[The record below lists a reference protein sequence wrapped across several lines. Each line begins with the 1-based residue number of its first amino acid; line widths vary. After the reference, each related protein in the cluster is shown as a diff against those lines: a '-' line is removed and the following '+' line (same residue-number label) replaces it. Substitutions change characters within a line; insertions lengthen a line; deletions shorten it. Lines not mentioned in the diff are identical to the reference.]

1 MLMQEESNPFL
12 LFQNIQKNYLN
23 FARCV
28 TVSLSGRKYTTVFNT
43 DNFILKKNYFF
54 SEAIKTT
61 ILRTTLTNKPL
72 FVSGCKTTT
81 FFDFTNYLLKIIW
94 NKFCSQLNR
103 HLQELPLTFKRTAKI
118 HRSSSLTSIFWYLI
132 QIKT

>member
-12 LFQNIQKNYLN
+12 SFQNIQKNYLN
-23 FARCV
+23 FARYV
-28 TVSLSGRKYTTVFNT
+28 TVSLSGCKYTTVFNT

-61 ILRTTLTNKPL
+61 ILRTTPTNKPP

-81 FFDFTNYLLKIIW
+81 FFDFTNYLLKII
-94 NKFCSQLNR
+94 
-103 HLQELPLTFKRTAKI
+103 
-118 HRSSSLTSIFWYLI
+118 
-132 QIKT
+132 